1 MNRAYTVEIT
11 SVARRQIR
19 HLSRSM
25 QDRIISRLYA
35 LADNPRPPGV
45 IKMKGRRRRDEYRI
59 RVGNYRVIYQINDD
73 MLVVLIVRIADRREA
88 YR

>member
-1 MNRAYTVEIT
+1 MNRTYTVEIT

-19 HLSRSM
+19 RLPRSI

-35 LADNPRPPGV
+35 LADNPRPQGV
-45 IKMKGRRRRDEYRI
+45 VKVKGRRRSDEYRI

-73 MLVVLIVRIADRREA
+73 ILVVLIVRVANRREA

>member
-25 QDRIISRLYA
+25 RDRIISRLYA

-73 MLVVLIVRIADRREA
+73 MLVVLIVRVADRREA

>member
-19 HLSRSM
+19 RLSRSV

-35 LADNPRPPGV
+35 LADDPRPPGV
-45 IKMKGRRRRDEYRI
+45 IKMKGRRRSDEYRI

-73 MLVVLIVRIADRREA
+73 MLVVLIVRVANRREA

>member
-19 HLSRSM
+19 HLPKSM
-25 QDRIISRLYA
+25 RDRIISRLDA
-35 LADNPRPPGV
+35 LAHNPRPPGV

-73 MLVVLIVRIADRREA
+73 MLVVLIVRVADRREA